1 MAQVILF
8 SQPQCP
14 PCEFAKNYLKEHGIT
29 FVEKNIAQNTAARK
43 ELTTRYQSFSTPTFV
58 IGSEVVI
65 GFDQARIEALLS
77 L

>member
-1 MAQVILF
+1 MAEVILF

-14 PCEFAKNYLKEHGIT
+14 PCEFAKNFFKEHGIP
-29 FVEKNIAQNTAARK
+29 FEEKNIAQNVAARK
-43 ELTTRYQSFSTPTFV
+43 ELTTKYQSFSTPTFI

-65 GFDQARIEALLS
+65 GFDQARIEELLS